1 MARWRSV
8 ARRKRYGSRAFS
20 RERVDLTKFAKIGFL
35 GAVGLVVVF
44 FVAVFVFSF
53 SLPSPEKIARRDGFS
68 TKILDRKGEVL
79 YDIFTDQRRTP
90 LAVDAVPEKL
100 KQATVAI
107 EDKNFYKHQGFDPF
121 GMVRGFSRL
130 ITRGRAQ
137 GGSTLTQ
144 QLVKNVLLSPERSVF
159 RKIKEFILAVQVER
173 TYTKDE

>member
-20 RERVDLTKFAKIGFL
+20 REGVDLTKFAKIGFL
-35 GAVGLVVVF
+35 GAVGVVV
-44 FVAVFVFSF
+44 VFSF

-144 QLVKNVLLSPERSVF
+144 QLVKNVLLSPERS
-159 RKIKEFILAVQVER
+159 
-173 TYTKDE
+173 